1 MTPEFD
7 QLTVVLEGDHPAH
20 LERLQQALS
29 SSFEGLRQVHCLSD
43 LDQAMALLPTHGT
56 MAIIFDHDLSDHP
69 LEKIRLAAMPCG
81 PLIMLTSPR
90 QRAWATRQDGDEES
104 NERVPAGAI
113 AHIKWMIDRFYARI
127 SGHHLEQSVLHL
139 TQKLKK
145 ANRELARKNDRLTEL
160 ATTAHRFVD
169 NVAHEFRTPLT
180 VIQEFTSILDDGIG
194 GTLSQEQRRF
204 LRYIS
209 AATQDLTQL
218 VEDFLDS
225 SRLKA
230 QSLRVDRRPNEVS
243 AMFEAVLPTIRVCG
257 ERKSVAIETR
267 IEEGLNQAFCDAGK
281 VGRILI
287 NLAINAVK
295 FSPEGQ
301 TVLLWADAGNG
312 SEVRLGV
319 TDSGKGLT
327 VEDQEMIGK
336 RFKQFG
342 DPQASST
349 KGFGLGLNIAK
360 ELVVLNLGQMQIQ
373 SKRGEGCTFSF
384 SMPCC
389 DPQNILAHYQQVMRD
404 HFGSTPIC
412 LLRVTPRG
420 RAAIEPLRRALSSIS
435 HPMDLVLPT
444 VDQRQ
449 VLLLGASDQPDHW
462 IERLTHDYQRLLDPP
477 KLPAAKR
484 AMSADQKL
492 GPIEIDYIKSW
503 QRAGWSRAMPGQ
515 VHQMLLGLPAAA

>member
-1 MTPEFD
+1 
-7 QLTVVLEGDHPAH
+7 
-20 LERLQQALS
+20 
-29 SSFEGLRQVHCLSD
+29 
-43 LDQAMALLPTHGT
+43 MALLPPRGT
-56 MAIIFDHDLSDHP
+56 LALIFDHDLTECP
-69 LEKIRLAAMPCG
+69 LEKIQLASLQCG
-81 PLIMLTSPR
+81 PLIMLASPQ
-90 QRAWATRQDGDEES
+90 QRIWATRQDGEEES
-104 NERVPAGAI
+104 NELASAGAI
-113 AHIKWMIDRFYARI
+113 AHIKALIDRFYARI
-127 SGHHLEQSVLHL
+127 SGHHLEQSVHRL

-145 ANRELARKNDRLTEL
+145 ANRELARKNERLTEL

-180 VIQEFTSILDDGIG
+180 VIQEFTSILNDGIG
-194 GTLSQEQRRF
+194 GTMSDEQRRF
-204 LRYIS
+204 LCYIS

-230 QSLRVDRRPNEVS
+230 QSLRVDRRPNEVA

-257 ERKSVAIETR
+257 ERKNVTIETR

-281 VGRILI
+281 VGRILV

-301 TVLLWADAGNG
+301 TVTLWADAGNG

-327 VEDQEMIGK
+327 VEDLEMIGE

-389 DPQNILAHYQQVMRD
+389 DPQNILTHYQQVMRD

-412 LLRVTPRG
+412 LLRVTPQG
-420 RAAIEPLRRALSSIS
+420 RADMEALRRALSSIS

-444 VDQRQ
+444 MDQRH
-449 VLLLGASDQPDHW
+449 VLLLGSSDQPDHW
-462 IERLTHDYQRLLDPP
+462 IQRLSHDYQRLLDPP
-477 KLPAAKR
+477 KLAATRR
-484 AMSADQKL
+484 ASSTDPKL
-492 GPIEIDYIKSW
+492 APIQIEYIKSW
-503 QRAGWSRAMPGQ
+503 QRAGWSRAMTGQ